1 MVALIVAGGAGTVA
15 AGGRAPLAAGMVAGE
30 VQHAAGGVAGMQRDP
45 VLAGEQPDGLLRD
58 R

>member
-1 MVALIVAGGAGTVA
+1 VVALVVAGGAGTVA
-15 AGGRAPLAAGMVAGE
+15 AGDRTPLAAGMVAGK
-30 VQHAAGGVAGMQRDP
+30 VQHAAGSVAGPQRDP